1 MRPQILV
8 IIPAFNESGI
18 IGKVIQEV
26 FGVIDKNSC
35 EILVI
40 DDGSTDST
48 GTEARAAGAR
58 VISQIQNLGY
68 GYSLMTGYQVANEE
82 AFSIVVQMDGDGQ
95 HAAQSI
101 PELLHSIRSGESDL
115 VIGSRALS
123 DTVYP
128 MPLPRRLGQRLFSW
142 LLFIMGGIHIRDA
155 TSGFQVIG
163 PAALKEI
170 MVADFPGDYPDT
182 NILLHLALR
191 GIRISEKA
199 AEFRVNTRG
208 KSMHN
213 GVLKPIYYVYS
224 MALSMGMIYWR
235 NRITR
240 RRTTHK

>member
-1 MRPQILV
+1 MRPEVLV
-8 IIPAFNESGI
+8 IIPAFNESGV
-18 IGKVIQEV
+18 IGKVVQEV
-26 FGVIDKNSC
+26 RGVVDNDSC

-48 GTEARAAGAR
+48 CAEARTAGAR
-58 VISQIQNLGY
+58 VISHIQNLGY
-68 GYSLMTGYQVANEE
+68 GYSLMTGYQVAHEE
-82 AFSIVVQMDGDGQ
+82 AFNIVVQMDGDGQ
-95 HAAQSI
+95 HAAKSI
-101 PELLHSIRSGESDL
+101 PELLHPIRSGESDL

-123 DTVYP
+123 GTPYP
-128 MPLPRRLGQRLFSW
+128 MPMSRRLGQRLFSW
-142 LLFIMGGIHIRDA
+142 LLFIMGGVSIHDA

-170 MVADFPGDYPDT
+170 MTTDFPGDYPDT

-191 GIRISEKA
+191 GIRISEKP

-213 GVLKPIYYVYS
+213 GVVKPIYYVYS

-235 NRITR
+235 NRITL
-240 RRTTHK
+240 RRTTHE